1 MLQFIP
7 LILKAAGTLAGTA
20 GAAGAA
26 GAAGTAATLGK
37 LTALASKAA
46 AAKSAYDQLN
56 PPIQV
61 APPQSTLRF
70 GSGQQPRRTLQDLLD
85 RGI

>member
-7 LILKAAGTLAGTA
+7 LILKAAGTIASS
-20 GAAGAA
+20 AGAA
-26 GAAGTAATLGK
+26 GAAGTLGK
-37 LTALASKAA
+37 LGAIASKAA
-46 AAKSAYDQLN
+46 AAKSAYDVLN
-56 PPIQV
+56 PPMQV

-70 GSGQQPRRTLQDLLD
+70 GSEQQPRRRLQDLID

>member
-26 GAAGTAATLGK
+26 GAAGTLGK

-56 PPIQV
+56 PPMQV

-70 GSGQQPRRTLQDLLD
+70 GSGQTQRRRLQDLLD